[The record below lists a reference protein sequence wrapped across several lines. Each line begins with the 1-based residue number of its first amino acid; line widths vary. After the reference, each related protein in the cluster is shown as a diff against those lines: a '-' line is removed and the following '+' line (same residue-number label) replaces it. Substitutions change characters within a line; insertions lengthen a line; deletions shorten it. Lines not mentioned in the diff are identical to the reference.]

1 MLEQNVE
8 ELAAIREQARRVLED
23 CANPEH
29 LKQLLGKPGSFDR
42 SLWNKAAELGWPALA
57 ASEEAGGLGLGW
69 RGLSVLSEETGRLT
83 ASIPLT
89 ANALTVHALVSTGD
103 NQHQNLVEQL
113 IAGEKIACLA
123 PAAQADGSLSATTS
137 FSGGPVRLT
146 GHKAMTA
153 FAAVADLAL
162 IPTGTGS
169 EASLYLVDLTDPGVH
184 RETFA
189 SIDNARAAAELH
201 LDQATAIALGGAA
214 LVREITRLAAV
225 AHAFEQVAGAQACL
239 EMACAYALERK
250 AFGQPIGHFQG
261 IKHKLAESY
270 CLIEIARGCAFSA
283 LSAVESQ
290 AADQDAQ
297 ACAARLAA
305 IKAYEYAA
313 QENLH
318 VHGGMGV
325 TWEAMPHHHYRRSR
339 CLALELGASNHWSNR
354 LLSAIADPPD
364 QPHAE
369 HSK

>member
-1 MLEQNVE
+1 MLEQNIE
-8 ELAAIREQARRVLED
+8 ELAAVREQARRVLED

-29 LKQLLGKPGSFDR
+29 LKQLLEKPASFDH
-42 SLWNKAAELGWPALA
+42 SLWSKAAELGWPALA
-57 ASEEAGGLGLGW
+57 APEEAGGLGLGW
-69 RGLSVLSEETGRLT
+69 RGLCVLSEEIGRLT
-83 ASIPLT
+83 ASIPLI
-89 ANALTVHALVSTGD
+89 ANALAVQALISTDD
-103 NQHQNLVEQL
+103 NRHQSLVEQL
-113 IAGEKIACLA
+113 VGGEKIACLA
-123 PAAQADGSLSATTS
+123 PAAQADGSTTITMPAD
-137 FSGGPVRLT
+137 GGPVRLT

-153 FAAVADLAL
+153 FAAVADIAL
-162 IPTGTGS
+162 IPAGTGP
-169 EASLYLVDLTDPGVH
+169 EARLYLVELSDPGVR

-201 LDQATAIALGGAA
+201 LNQVTAVTLGGTA
-214 LVREITRLAAV
+214 LVGDITRLAALN
-225 AHAFEQVAGAQACL
+225 HAFEQVAGAQACL

-261 IKHKLAESY
+261 IKHKLAECY

-297 ACAARLAA
+297 VCAARLAA

-354 LLSAIADPPD
+354 LLSAIAGQSA

>member
-8 ELAAIREQARRVLED
+8 ELVAIREQARRVLED

-29 LKQLLGKPGSFDR
+29 LKQLLEKPASFDH
-42 SLWNKAAELGWPALA
+42 SLWTRAAELGWPALA
-57 ASEEAGGLGLGW
+57 APEEAGGLGLGW
-69 RGLSVLSEETGRLT
+69 RGLSILSEETGRLT
-83 ASIPLT
+83 ASIPLI
-89 ANALTVHALVSTGD
+89 ANALAVHALVGTGD
-103 NQHQNLVEQL
+103 TRHQSLVEQL
-113 IAGEKIACLA
+113 ITGEKIACLA
-123 PAAQADGSLSATTS
+123 PAAQADGSMSITKPAS
-137 FSGGPVRLT
+137 GPVRLT

-153 FAAVADLAL
+153 FAAAADVAL

-169 EASLYLVDLTDPGVH
+169 EISLYLVDLTVPGVR

-189 SIDNARAAAELH
+189 SIDNARAAAELY
-201 LDQATAIALGGAA
+201 LDQAMATSLGGAA
-214 LVREITRLAAV
+214 LVEEITRLAAV
-225 AHAFEQVAGAQACL
+225 AYAFEQIAGAQACL

-354 LLSAIADPPD
+354 LLSAVAGQPD
-364 QPHAE
+364 QPYAE
-369 HSK
+369 RSK